1 MIEHQRTVKGPV
13 LIEGI
18 GLHSGLN
25 VSMTIFPA
33 SADHGIIFKRV
44 DLEGNPMVQ
53 ADPFNVVETSRSTTI
68 ADGPA
73 KVQTIEH
80 LMAALFSLSVENV
93 LIEIDGPEVPI
104 LDGSSIQFLHA
115 LEAVGIETLD
125 APRKHLRLNKTI
137 EFEENGIHITATPA
151 DKFSVVSMIDY
162 GSKVLGQ
169 QYAELNDISEFK
181 ESIASSK
188 TFCFFRELE
197 QLAEY
202 NLIKGGSLDNALVV
216 VDEPVSEATLD
227 RVSTLLNKPKVSV
240 TKSGYLNNVEPQF
253 PNEPAKHK
261 LLDIIGDLALIGSPV
276 NMRIV
281 AKRPGHYANTELAK
295 KIKKQ
300 MLKQAREASIPVYNP
315 NQEPVMNLEQIKDL
329 LPHRYPFLFVDK
341 VIEMGSDHVVA
352 IKNVTGNE
360 QFFQGHFPGNPVFP
374 GVLQIEAMAQTGGI
388 LALTKFDD
396 PKNYD
401 TYFLKIDN
409 CKFKSLVVPGDTLI
423 FKLQFM
429 QPIRR
434 GICVMKGETFV
445 GDKLVTEAD
454 LVAKIHRKENT

>member
-1 MIEHQRTVKGPV
+1 MHKFQRTVIGPV

-18 GLHSGLN
+18 SLHSGVD
-25 VSMTIFPA
+25 VSMTLFPA
-33 SADHGIIFKRV
+33 KADHGIIFKRV
-44 DLEGNPMVQ
+44 DLEGNPLVQ

-68 ADGPA
+68 QDGEA

-80 LMAALFSLSVENV
+80 LMAALFSLGIDNV
-93 LIEIDGPEVPI
+93 LVEIDGPEVPI
-104 LDGSSIQFLHA
+104 LDGSSIQIINLI
-115 LEAVGIETLD
+115 ETVGIQDLEKEKEYL
-125 APRKHLRLNKTI
+125 KLQKTI
-137 EFEENGIHITATPA
+137 EFEENGIRITATPA
-151 DKFSVVSMIDY
+151 DSFSVVSMIDY

-169 QYAELNDISEFK
+169 QFA
-181 ESIASSK
+181 K

-197 QLAEY
+197 QLAEH
-202 NLIKGGSLDNALVV
+202 NLIKGGSLENALVV
-216 VDEPVSEATLD
+216 VDEPVTEATLD
-227 RVSTLLNKPKVSV
+227 RISSLLNKPKVSV
-240 TKSGYLNNVEPQF
+240 SNTGYLSNVEPKS

-261 LLDIIGDLALIGSPV
+261 LLDIVGDLALIGKPV
-276 NMRIV
+276 RMRIV
-281 AKRPGHYANTELAK
+281 ANRPGHYGNTELAK

-300 MLKQAREASIPVYNP
+300 MIKQAKEAHIPIYDSKK
-315 NQEPVMNLEQIKDL
+315 EPIMGLEQIKEL

-341 VIEMGSDHVVA
+341 VIEMGEDHVVA

-396 PKNYD
+396 PNNYD

-409 CKFKSLVVPGDTLI
+409 CKFKSLVLPGDTLI
-423 FKLQFM
+423 FKLKFT

-434 GICVMKGETFV
+434 GICVMKGETYV